1 MPPTLLPERTDT
13 LARVAARPI
22 LEVDD
27 LARAF
32 DDHEVVKDL
41 SLVAQAGERIALFG
55 PNGSGKT
62 TFLRCVAGTLAPT
75 RGWVRIAGHEA
86 GTMTARHDTG
96 VAFAQERS
104 WYQRLT
110 GRANLMFFAQIRTGS
125 KRTAAREVG
134 AIVEELELEDIAAE
148 RIDRCSTGMVQQ
160 LSFARALLCRPS
172 LVLLDEPTRSLDR
185 AARGRV
191 WRALDGRPESAV
203 LLATHL
209 DEDLEHCGSRVEFPT

>member
-1 MPPTLLPERTDT
+1 M
-13 LARVAARPI
+13 AAAPPI

-27 LARAF
+27 LARSF
-32 DDHEVVKDL
+32 DDHEVLSGVSVK
-41 SLVAQAGERIALFG
+41 VGAGEKIALYG

-75 RGWVRIAGHEA
+75 SGRVRVAGHGA
-86 GTMTARHDTG
+86 GSMAARRCTG

-110 GRANLMFFAQIRTGS
+110 GAANLVFFAQLRTGS
-125 KRTAAREVG
+125 KKTALTEV
-134 AIVEELELEDIAAE
+134 AAVVEELELAAIAAE
-148 RIDRCSTGMVQQ
+148 RVDRCSTGMVQQ

-172 LVLLDEPTRSLDR
+172 LLLLDEPTRSLDR
-185 AARGRV
+185 DARSRV
-191 WRALDGRPESAV
+191 WDAIDRRPQSAV

-209 DEDLEHCGSRVEFPT
+209 DEDLDHCGSRIEFPA